1 MLEALALSSAL
12 ALSEPGNW
20 PGVDESVV
28 EKIAAEAGRKPRR
41 PFIDTD
47 RGDLLLFV
55 FLTAGIAGGF
65 ALGYYYRVLFGER
78 LGAAPA
84 GPEVSDGPR

>member
-1 MLEALALSSAL
+1 MIAGLFLSAL
-12 ALSEPGNW
+12 VSLSAPGEW

-28 EKIAAEAGRKPRR
+28 ERVAAEAGRHARR

-55 FLTAGIAGGF
+55 FLTAGIIGGF
-65 ALGYYYRVLFGER
+65 AIGYYYRVLFAEQR
-78 LGAAPA
+78 KDQ
-84 GPEVSDGPR
+84 V